1 MSAAVL
7 QVSTSNLAE
16 VLYLLET
23 CHHRVV
29 AVGQQSTWP
38 YGIEELCVTLEGEGI
53 DLDHANYLRHGSCDL
68 RKLPRA
74 FDAIM
79 AVVWQKA
86 ESGDV

>member
-38 YGIEELCVTLEGEGI
+38 YGIEELEGEGI